1 MRQVENLLR
10 GTVTLTARGA
20 FPERLLNL
28 CAQEQVP
35 CWGLEW
41 VDEHALRL
49 ITLRQKLRR
58 LEELAQRVGCEIEIE
73 DSRGLPAFLRR
84 FRKRYAFLVGL
95 ALSVAAVCILSR
107 FILTLS
113 LIHI

>member
-58 LEELAQRVGCEIEIE
+58 LEELAQRGGCESEKE
-73 DSRGLPAFLRR
+73 ASRGLPAYLRR
-84 FRKRYAFLVGL
+84 FRKRWAVGGGRARRGGGGPPL
-95 ALSVAAVCILSR
+95 PPPPCPGV
-107 FILTLS
+107 
-113 LIHI
+113 